1 MLALII
7 PSSVALSP
15 LLLSQMHFALV
26 LLLAAVNTVVASPLG
41 NNSTTFDK
49 RAVVST
55 GMSRQEQLGNCAA
68 NLAAIQ
74 QPSVTWCFTSN
85 VRLTG
90 ILLPTR
96 LTPSSGADASSA
108 YVTTGCARPNGN
120 TLVSTIN
127 NAATDT
133 QGFIARDDTRKE
145 IIVALRGRSAESAHL
160 ASCMVHPIFG
170 STSLQDFVT
179 DAGIA
184 LVPFLSPGVSAPG
197 GRETR

>member
-1 MLALII
+1 
-7 PSSVALSP
+7 
-15 LLLSQMHFALV
+15 MHFALF
-26 LLLAAVNTVVASPLG
+26 LLLAAVNTVVASPFG

-55 GMSRQEQLGNCAA
+55 GMSRQEQLGNCTA

-74 QPSVTWCFTSN
+74 LSMTWCFTSN
-85 VRLTG
+85 ARLTS
-90 ILLPTR
+90 ILPPTR

-120 TLVSTIN
+120 TLVSTID

-145 IIVALRGRSAESAHL
+145 IVVALRGRSAESAHL
-160 ASCMVHPIFG
+160 ASCMVHLIFG